1 MENKFNIRQIK
12 SSDVIKMT
20 SILSKVGIRN
30 FKDIFD
36 KETLAKFNDKEADR
50 NELALSVGID
60 IVSVILESLE
70 KCEQPLY
77 KFLGSLIG
85 MTKEEV
91 AELPGADFLKLLEEV
106 FTSED
111 MKDFF
116 KAALR
121 LLK

>member
-20 SILSKVGIRN
+20 SILSKVGIR
-30 FKDIFD
+30 
-36 KETLAKFNDKEADR
+36 NDKEADR